1 MSIKHL
7 RTLVA
12 VAEHRTFS
20 DAADAVC
27 LTHAAVSQQMRAL
40 EDDLNLALFDRS
52 TRTPTLNATGRAL
65 VVRAREVLRAYD
77 NMVPSI
83 LDESTLAGEV
93 SLGAVPTTLTGL
105 MPRAMT
111 ILKRTCP
118 ALRLS
123 IRPGL
128 TGPLTSALKR
138 DQLDASVMTKPVVL
152 PENMEYR
159 HIASEPLRLIAS
171 AETECDDPMAL
182 LASRPFIRFNRDAV
196 VGTQIESWVQSM
208 KLRVSETMELDNLD
222 AIASMVHAD
231 LGVSIVPQSCVPPS
245 NALPLKW
252 LDLGPAA
259 PVRLLGLA
267 FRSDTPKARILAEV
281 EQALKQAA
289 GTGDAMLE

>member
-40 EDDLNLALFDRS
+40 EAELELTLFDRS

-65 VVRAREVLRAYD
+65 VAKAREVLRGYD

-83 LDESTLAGEV
+83 LDETTLAGEV

-111 ILKRTCP
+111 LLKRTCP

-128 TGPLTSALKR
+128 TGPLVSALKR
-138 DQLDASVMTKPVVL
+138 DQLDAAVMTKPVVL
-152 PENMEYR
+152 PENLEFR
-159 HIASEPLRLIAS
+159 HIATEPLRLIAS
-171 AETECDDPMAL
+171 AETACDDPLEL
-182 LASRPFIRFNRDAV
+182 LATRPFIRFNRDAV
-196 VGTQIESWVQSM
+196 VGTQIESWVQER

-231 LGVSIVPQSCVPPS
+231 LGVSIVPQSCVAPAHS
-245 NALPLKW
+245 LPLKW

-259 PVRLLGLA
+259 PVRHLGLA
-267 FRSDTPKARILAEV
+267 FKSDTPKARILAEI
-281 EQALKQAA
+281 EQALRDAA
-289 GTGDAMLE
+289 GTGGAMPE